1 MSRQTVVA
9 WLITTAIGLGAGI
22 TVVSQYV
29 SFKTETPSPTAPPAK
44 GKPETQAEENKQAQ
58 EKKRAE
64 EKKQAEEKRAQ
75 EDRQAQRWVC
85 SHTTRQTVTIMTGVS
100 GAIQGY
106 LDQCDEWKL
115 KEP

>member
-9 WLITTAIGLGAGI
+9 WLITAAIGLGAGF
-22 TVVSQYV
+22 TVMSQYI
-29 SFKTETPSPTAPPAK
+29 SFKTEKPSPTAPPAK
-44 GKPETQAEENKQAQ
+44 EKGDKQSEENKYAQ

-64 EKKQAEEKRAQ
+64 EKQAEEKQAQ
-75 EDRQAQRWVC
+75 EAKQAQRWVC
-85 SHTTRQTVTIMTGVS
+85 SHTTQRTVTILTGVS

>member
-1 MSRQTVVA
+1 MSRQTVIA

-64 EKKQAEEKRAQ
+64 EKRAQ

-85 SHTTRQTVTIMTGVS
+85 SHATRQTVTIMTGVS

>member
-9 WLITTAIGLGAGI
+9 WLITVAIGLGAGF
-22 TVVSQYV
+22 TVMSQYI
-29 SFKTETPSPTAPPAK
+29 SFKTERPSPTAPPAK
-44 GKPETQAEENKQAQ
+44 EKPDKQAEENKQAQ
-58 EKKRAE
+58 EKK
-64 EKKQAEEKRAQ
+64 QAEEKRQVEEKKAQ
-75 EDRQAQRWVC
+75 EARQAQRWVC
-85 SHTTRQTVTIMTGVS
+85 SHTTQQTVTIMTGVS

>member
-1 MSRQTVVA
+1 MSRQTVIA
-9 WLITTAIGLGAGI
+9 WLITAAIGLGAGF
-22 TVVSQYV
+22 TVMSQYI
-29 SFKTETPSPTAPPAK
+29 SFKTEKPSPTAPPAK
-44 GKPETQAEENKQAQ
+44 EKADKQSEENKYAQ

-64 EKKQAEEKRAQ
+64 EKQAEEAK
-75 EDRQAQRWVC
+75 QAQRWVC
-85 SHTTRQTVTIMTGVS
+85 AHATRQTVTIMTGVS

>member
-9 WLITTAIGLGAGI
+9 WLITAAIGLGAGF
-22 TVVSQYV
+22 TVMSQYI
-29 SFKTETPSPTAPPAK
+29 SFKAEKPSPTK
-44 GKPETQAEENKQAQ
+44 EKPDKPAEENKQAQ
-58 EKKRAE
+58 EKK
-64 EKKQAEEKRAQ
+64 QAEEKRQVEEKKAQ
-75 EDRQAQRWVC
+75 EARQAQRWVC
-85 SHTTRQTVTIMTGVS
+85 SNTTQQTVTIMTGVS